1 MHIILVSDRMATAK
15 SITLSARHAVAA
27 VVGLVGSVL
36 LVSSLAPVLTLRYVE
51 QIPLPFVQELVY
63 GQRYAGCAQAAGSRA
78 RESRRHGKQAGR
90 DAGTHH
96 PPGFHWASGCPSSPA
111 SSRRRFVTV
120 PCRRRPR
127 AGRVVHWF
135 WRRPRITENDVQ
147 RQIDTLSRQV
157 EWRGDYLG
165 LVETQVLDERA
176 RQKLL
181 PTTLPIAGAWDA
193 SSFGWRKDPFTG
205 QRALHEGV
213 DFSADSGTPIKA
225 AASGVVI
232 MAERHSSYGNVVEID
247 HGDGLTTRY
256 AHASKL
262 LVTGG
267 GGGEARAGDCRGRF
281 HRPLDRPP
289 PALRSPR
296 RWRGAEPK
304 PFPGGGA
311 QRRHARGARQVSLR
325 RPLSAARCR
334 ARTGRAGVV
343 NCALFAA

>member
-36 LVSSLAPVLTLRYVE
+36 LVSSLVLFVTLRYVE

-63 GQRYAGCAQAAGSRA
+63 GQRYQDARKQQEAA
-78 RESRRHGKQAGR
+78 RENLGVMASKLGEMQAHIIRLDSMGERLSQLTGIKPQEVR
-90 DAGTHH
+90 DSAVPTTKGGQGG
-96 PPGFHWASGCPSSPA
+96 PLVLAPA
-111 SSRRRFVTV
+111 
-120 PCRRRPR
+120 
-127 AGRVVHWF
+127 AL
-135 WRRPRITENDVQ
+135 TEHDVQ
-147 RQIDTLSRQV
+147 RQLDTLSRQV

-232 MAERHSSYGNVVEID
+232 MAERHSSYGNIVEID

-262 LVTGG
+262 LVTVG
-267 GGGEARAGDCRGRF
+267 AVVKRGQEIAEVGSTGRSTGPHLHFEVRVDGVAQNPNRF
-281 HRPLDRPP
+281 L
-289 PALRSPR
+289 
-296 RWRGAEPK
+296 
-304 PFPGGGA
+304 
-311 QRRHARGARQVSLR
+311 V
-325 RPLSAARCR
+325 AARNG
-334 ARTGRAGVV
+334 ATLAGL
-343 NCALFAA
+343 AK

>member
-1 MHIILVSDRMATAK
+1 MNIILVSDRMATAK
-15 SITLSARHAVAA
+15 SVTLSGRHAVVAL
-27 VVGLVGSVL
+27 VGLVGLVL
-36 LVSSLAPVLTLRYVE
+36 LLSSLGLFLTLRYVQ

-63 GQRYAGCAQAAGSRA
+63 GTRYADARKQREVA
-78 RESRRHGKQAGR
+78 RENLGVMASKLGEMQARIIRLDSLGERLSQLTGIKPQEVR
-90 DAGTHH
+90 DSAVPKSAGGQGG
-96 PPGFHWASGCPSSPA
+96 PLVLAPA
-111 SSRRRFVTV
+111 G
-120 PCRRRPR
+120 
-127 AGRVVHWF
+127 AL
-135 WRRPRITENDVQ
+135 TEKDVQ

-181 PTTLPIAGAWDA
+181 PTMLPIAGAWDA
-193 SSFGWRKDPFTG
+193 SSFGWRTDPFTG

-262 LVTGG
+262 LVAVGAVVKRGQDIAEVGSTGRSTG
-267 GGGEARAGDCRGRF
+267 PHLHFEVRVNGVAQNPNRF
-281 HRPLDRPP
+281 L
-289 PALRSPR
+289 A
-296 RWRGAEPK
+296 
-304 PFPGGGA
+304 
-311 QRRHARGARQVSLR
+311 
-325 RPLSAARCR
+325 AARSG
-334 ARTGRAGVV
+334 ATLAGL
-343 NCALFAA
+343 AK